1 MIKIIE
7 YILKTVKYDKENEN
21 KKKKIVTNL

>member
-21 KKKKIVTNL
+21 NKKKIVTNL